1 MEKNNLEIYE
11 LLKEVPDKA
20 KKTIT
25 GGRLSGMTD
34 IKPMWR
40 IEKLTEVFGVCGFG
54 WKAPIVKLPV

>member
-25 GGRLSGMTD
+25 GQGTDGYLQAIDFLIEGR
-34 IKPMWR
+34 
-40 IEKLTEVFGVCGFG
+40 
-54 WKAPIVKLPV
+54 